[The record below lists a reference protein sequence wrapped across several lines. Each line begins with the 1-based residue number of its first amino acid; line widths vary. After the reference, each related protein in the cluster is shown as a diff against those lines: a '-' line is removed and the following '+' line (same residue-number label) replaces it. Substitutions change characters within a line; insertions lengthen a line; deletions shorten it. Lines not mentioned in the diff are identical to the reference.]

1 MPCRTQAGT
10 TSCSG
15 SRCSRLKWFC
25 ALTNRA
31 RPRFSETD
39 SASSICSPEKLELPI
54 SRTLPSRTRRSR
66 AVSVSSI
73 GTLGSGPCCWYRS
86 MRSVP
91 RRRRLP
97 STASATQRAPAP
109 AWLGASAIGGLV
121 PALRERTR
129 RTQAERR
136 AASQE
141 RLLEAAATL
150 VATRGTAR
158 ASLGDIAAT
167 AGCSRGLP
175 TYLFGSKEGLLL
187 ALADYLVE
195 RFRTR
200 LFEPALEQRRGLPA
214 LLIWLRV
221 YVQGLRGPELQVRAA
236 CVLLGEALGSEPAFL
251 PAINRLH
258 RNVRSMVEHYLREGV
273 ERGEVRA

>member
-1 MPCRTQAGT
+1 
-10 TSCSG
+10 
-15 SRCSRLKWFC
+15 
-25 ALTNRA
+25 
-31 RPRFSETD
+31 
-39 SASSICSPEKLELPI
+39 
-54 SRTLPSRTRRSR
+54 
-66 AVSVSSI
+66 
-73 GTLGSGPCCWYRS
+73 
-86 MRSVP
+86 
-91 RRRRLP
+91 
-97 STASATQRAPAP
+97 
-109 AWLGASAIGGLV
+109 V
-121 PALRERTR
+121 PALKETRRVQRETR

-136 AASQE
+136 AASEE

-187 ALADYLVE
+187 ALADYLVD
-195 RFRTR
+195 RFRIR

-214 LLIWLRV
+214 LLIWMRV
-221 YVQGLRGPELQVRAA
+221 YVDSLRGPEIQVRAA

-258 RNVRSMVEHYLREGV
+258 RNVRSMVEHYIVEGIEQREIRADVDPAAQAALLIGTLRGISLLAVTDPDSLDLDALSGELV
-273 ERGEVRA
+273 DATERSLHA

>member
-1 MPCRTQAGT
+1 
-10 TSCSG
+10 
-15 SRCSRLKWFC
+15 
-25 ALTNRA
+25 
-31 RPRFSETD
+31 
-39 SASSICSPEKLELPI
+39 
-54 SRTLPSRTRRSR
+54 
-66 AVSVSSI
+66 
-73 GTLGSGPCCWYRS
+73 
-86 MRSVP
+86 
-91 RRRRLP
+91 
-97 STASATQRAPAP
+97 
-109 AWLGASAIGGLV
+109 V
-121 PALRERTR
+121 PALKETRRTQRETR

-136 AASQE
+136 AASEE

-158 ASLGDIAAT
+158 ASLGDIAAA

-214 LLIWLRV
+214 LLTWIRV
-221 YVQGLRGPELQVRAA
+221 YVDSLRGPELQVRAA

-251 PAINRLH
+251 PAVNRVH

-273 ERGEVRA
+273 ERGEIRRDIDPVAHAALLIGTLRGISLLAVTDPDSLDLDALASELVSSTERALHA

>member
-1 MPCRTQAGT
+1 M
-10 TSCSG
+10 
-15 SRCSRLKWFC
+15 
-25 ALTNRA
+25 
-31 RPRFSETD
+31 
-39 SASSICSPEKLELPI
+39 
-54 SRTLPSRTRRSR
+54 
-66 AVSVSSI
+66 
-73 GTLGSGPCCWYRS
+73 
-86 MRSVP
+86 
-91 RRRRLP
+91 
-97 STASATQRAPAP
+97 QR
-109 AWLGASAIGGLV
+109 
-121 PALRERTR
+121 ETR

-136 AASQE
+136 AASEE

-187 ALADYLVE
+187 ALADYLVD
-195 RFRTR
+195 RFRIR

-214 LLIWLRV
+214 LLIWMRV
-221 YVQGLRGPELQVRAA
+221 YVDSLRGPEIQVRAA

-258 RNVRSMVEHYLREGV
+258 RNVRSMVEHYIVEGV
-273 ERGEVRA
+273 EQGEIRC

>member
-1 MPCRTQAGT
+1 MPA
-10 TSCSG
+10 
-15 SRCSRLKWFC
+15 LK
-25 ALTNRA
+25 
-31 RPRFSETD
+31 E
-39 SASSICSPEKLELPI
+39 
-54 SRTLPSRTRRSR
+54 TRR
-66 AVSVSSI
+66 
-73 GTLGSGPCCWYRS
+73 TH
-86 MRSVP
+86 
-91 RRRRLP
+91 
-97 STASATQRAPAP
+97 
-109 AWLGASAIGGLV
+109 
-121 PALRERTR
+121 RETR

-136 AASQE
+136 AASEE

-158 ASLGDIAAT
+158 ASLGDIAAA

-214 LLIWLRV
+214 LLTWIRV
-221 YVQGLRGPELQVRAA
+221 YVDSLRGPELQVRAA

-251 PAINRLH
+251 PAVNRVH
-258 RNVRSMVEHYLREGV
+258 RNVRSMVEHYLREGI
-273 ERGEVRA
+273 ERGEVRRDIDPVAHAALLIGTLRGISLLAVTDPDSLDLDALASELVSSTERALHA

>member
-1 MPCRTQAGT
+1 M
-10 TSCSG
+10 
-15 SRCSRLKWFC
+15 
-25 ALTNRA
+25 
-31 RPRFSETD
+31 
-39 SASSICSPEKLELPI
+39 
-54 SRTLPSRTRRSR
+54 
-66 AVSVSSI
+66 
-73 GTLGSGPCCWYRS
+73 
-86 MRSVP
+86 
-91 RRRRLP
+91 
-97 STASATQRAPAP
+97 
-109 AWLGASAIGGLV
+109 GGGDRGVV
-121 PALRERTR
+121 PALTEGTGARNRRARTR

-136 AASQE
+136 AASE
-141 RLLEAAATL
+141 GRLLEAAATL

-158 ASLGDIAAT
+158 ASLTDIAAT

-200 LFEPALEQRRGLPA
+200 LFEPALEQRQGLPA

-221 YVQGLRGPELQVRAA
+221 YVHGLRGPELQVRAA

-258 RNVRSMVEHYLREGV
+258 RNVRAMVEHYLREGI
-273 ERGEVRA
+273 ERGEVRCDIDPRAHAALLIGTLRGVSLLAVTDPDSLDLDALAAELVSATERSLRA

>member
-1 MPCRTQAGT
+1 MP
-10 TSCSG
+10 
-15 SRCSRLKWFC
+15 
-25 ALTNRA
+25 ALTKRASTRNR
-31 RPRFSETD
+31 
-39 SASSICSPEKLELPI
+39 
-54 SRTLPSRTRRSR
+54 R
-66 AVSVSSI
+66 A
-73 GTLGSGPCCWYRS
+73 
-86 MRSVP
+86 
-91 RRRRLP
+91 
-97 STASATQRAPAP
+97 
-109 AWLGASAIGGLV
+109 
-121 PALRERTR
+121 RTR

-150 VATRGTAR
+150 VAARGTAR
-158 ASLGDIAAT
+158 ASLGDIAAI

-175 TYLFGSKEGLLL
+175 IYLFGSKEGLLL

-200 LFEPALEQRRGLPA
+200 LFEPALEQRQGLSA

-221 YVQGLRGPELQVRAA
+221 YVHGLRGPELQVRAA

-258 RNVRSMVEHYLREGV
+258 RNVRAMVEHYLLEGI
-273 ERGEVRA
+273 ERGEIRLDIDPAAHAALLIGTLRGISLLAVTDPDSLDLDALGAELVSATERSLRA

>member
-1 MPCRTQAGT
+1 M
-10 TSCSG
+10 
-15 SRCSRLKWFC
+15 
-25 ALTNRA
+25 
-31 RPRFSETD
+31 
-39 SASSICSPEKLELPI
+39 
-54 SRTLPSRTRRSR
+54 
-66 AVSVSSI
+66 
-73 GTLGSGPCCWYRS
+73 
-86 MRSVP
+86 
-91 RRRRLP
+91 
-97 STASATQRAPAP
+97 
-109 AWLGASAIGGLV
+109 
-121 PALRERTR
+121 PALKERTR

-136 AASQE
+136 AASEE
-141 RLLEAAATL
+141 RLLESAATL

-200 LFEPALEQRRGLPA
+200 LFEPALEQRQGLPA

-221 YVQGLRGPELQVRAA
+221 YVDSLRGPELQVRAA

-251 PAINRLH
+251 PAVNRLH
-258 RNVRSMVEHYLREGV
+258 RTVRSMVEHYLREGI
-273 ERGEVRA
+273 ERGEIRNDIDPVAHAAILIGTLRGISLLAVTDPDSLDIDALASELVRTTEVALHA

>member
-1 MPCRTQAGT
+1 
-10 TSCSG
+10 
-15 SRCSRLKWFC
+15 
-25 ALTNRA
+25 
-31 RPRFSETD
+31 
-39 SASSICSPEKLELPI
+39 
-54 SRTLPSRTRRSR
+54 
-66 AVSVSSI
+66 VV
-73 GTLGSGPCCWYRS
+73 
-86 MRSVP
+86 
-91 RRRRLP
+91 
-97 STASATQRAPAP
+97 
-109 AWLGASAIGGLV
+109 V
-121 PALRERTR
+121 PALTERAGGRNRRVRTR

-136 AASQE
+136 AASEE

-187 ALADYLVE
+187 ALADYLVA

-200 LFEPALEQRRGLPA
+200 LFEPALDNQQGLPA

-221 YVQGLRGPELQVRAA
+221 YVDSLRGPELQVRAA

-258 RNVRSMVEHYLREGV
+258 RNVRSMVEHYLREGI
-273 ERGEVRA
+273 EQGEVRSDIDPEAHAALLIGTLRGISLLAVTDPDSLDLDALGTELVSATERSLRA

>member
-1 MPCRTQAGT
+1 MLNGESGT
-10 TSCSG
+10 SG
-15 SRCSRLKWFC
+15 
-25 ALTNRA
+25 
-31 RPRFSETD
+31 
-39 SASSICSPEKLELPI
+39 
-54 SRTLPSRTRRSR
+54 
-66 AVSVSSI
+66 
-73 GTLGSGPCCWYRS
+73 
-86 MRSVP
+86 
-91 RRRRLP
+91 
-97 STASATQRAPAP
+97 
-109 AWLGASAIGGLV
+109 GGDRGVV
-121 PALRERTR
+121 PALTERAGARNRRVRTR

-136 AASQE
+136 AASEE

-187 ALADYLVE
+187 ALADYLVA

-200 LFEPALEQRRGLPA
+200 LFEPALDNQQGLPA

-221 YVQGLRGPELQVRAA
+221 YVDSLRGPELQVRAA

-258 RNVRSMVEHYLREGV
+258 RNVRSMVEHYLREGI
-273 ERGEVRA
+273 EQGEVRSEIDPEAHAALLIGTLRGISLLAVTDPDSLDLDALGTELVSATERSLRA

>member
-1 MPCRTQAGT
+1 
-10 TSCSG
+10 
-15 SRCSRLKWFC
+15 
-25 ALTNRA
+25 
-31 RPRFSETD
+31 
-39 SASSICSPEKLELPI
+39 
-54 SRTLPSRTRRSR
+54 
-66 AVSVSSI
+66 
-73 GTLGSGPCCWYRS
+73 
-86 MRSVP
+86 
-91 RRRRLP
+91 
-97 STASATQRAPAP
+97 
-109 AWLGASAIGGLV
+109 V
-121 PALRERTR
+121 PALKERTR
-129 RTQAERR
+129 RPQAERR
-136 AASQE
+136 AASEE

-200 LFEPALEQRRGLPA
+200 LFEPALEKRRGLPA
-214 LLIWLRV
+214 LLVWLRV
-221 YVQGLRGPELQVRAA
+221 YVDSLRGPELQVRAA

-251 PAINRLH
+251 PAVNRLH

-273 ERGEVRA
+273 ARGEIRNDIDPVAHAALLIGTLRGISLLAVTDPDSLDLDALASELVRTTEGALHA

>member
-1 MPCRTQAGT
+1 M
-10 TSCSG
+10 
-15 SRCSRLKWFC
+15 
-25 ALTNRA
+25 
-31 RPRFSETD
+31 
-39 SASSICSPEKLELPI
+39 
-54 SRTLPSRTRRSR
+54 
-66 AVSVSSI
+66 
-73 GTLGSGPCCWYRS
+73 
-86 MRSVP
+86 
-91 RRRRLP
+91 
-97 STASATQRAPAP
+97 
-109 AWLGASAIGGLV
+109 
-121 PALRERTR
+121 PALKERTR

-136 AASQE
+136 AASEE
-141 RLLEAAATL
+141 RLLESAATL

-200 LFEPALEQRRGLPA
+200 LFEPALEQRQGLPA

-221 YVQGLRGPELQVRAA
+221 YVDSLRGPELQVRAA

-251 PAINRLH
+251 PAVNRLH
-258 RNVRSMVEHYLREGV
+258 RNVRSMVEHYLREGI
-273 ERGEVRA
+273 ERGEIRHDIDPVAHAAILIGTLRGISLLAVTDPDSLDLDALASELVRTTEVALHA

>member
-1 MPCRTQAGT
+1 M
-10 TSCSG
+10 
-15 SRCSRLKWFC
+15 
-25 ALTNRA
+25 
-31 RPRFSETD
+31 
-39 SASSICSPEKLELPI
+39 
-54 SRTLPSRTRRSR
+54 
-66 AVSVSSI
+66 
-73 GTLGSGPCCWYRS
+73 
-86 MRSVP
+86 
-91 RRRRLP
+91 
-97 STASATQRAPAP
+97 
-109 AWLGASAIGGLV
+109 
-121 PALRERTR
+121 PALKERR

-136 AASQE
+136 ASSEE

-158 ASLGDIAAT
+158 ASLGDIATT

-214 LLIWLRV
+214 LLTWIRV
-221 YVQGLRGPELQVRAA
+221 YVDSLRGPELQVRAA

-258 RNVRSMVEHYLREGV
+258 RTVRAMVEHYLREGV
-273 ERGEVRA
+273 ERGEIRHDIDPVAHAALLIGTLRGVSLLAVTDPDSLDLDALASQLINTTHRALHA